1 MSATPSSEIAPEAE
15 AEAVPAPLLTLR
27 DGLPPVIDTPEAL
40 AKAIA
45 ALAAG
50 TGPVAIDAERAS
62 GYRYS
67 ARAYLIQLR
76 RTGSGTHLIDPIA
89 FGELTEL
96 DAALGDAEWILHAA
110 TQDLVCLRDA
120 GLRPQRLFD
129 TEHAARLLGYPRV
142 GLATLVETILGY
154 SMRKEHSAADWSQR
168 PLPESWLEYA
178 ALDVEVLIELRDH
191 LAAELEESGKAEWAR
206 QEFENLMRFE
216 PTVRAEPWRRTSGI
230 HRLRKPRILAA
241 VRQMWVTRDDIAR
254 NEDVTPGRILPDSA
268 IVAAA
273 QAMPRSRGAL
283 LATPGFQ
290 GRGARRFGERW
301 VEALDMARG
310 LPEDALP
317 AISQRTD
324 GPPQPRSWPD
334 RDPAAAAR
342 LNAAKTLFA
351 DLSERTKVPLENLLT
366 PDTMRR
372 VLWQPPVVPSEEL
385 PAAVAAALR
394 DLGAREWQI
403 ELTVPLLA
411 AAISVPAEA
420 TDVE

>member
-1 MSATPSSEIAPEAE
+1 MSSAPIPEVTEESEPEIP
-15 AEAVPAPLLTLR
+15 PAPLLTLR
-27 DGLPPVIDTPEAL
+27 DGLPKVIDTPEGL
-40 AKAIA
+40 AEATA

-76 RTGSGTHLIDPIA
+76 REGSGTHLIDPIP

-96 DAALGDAEWILHAA
+96 NAALGDAEWILHAA

-120 GLRPQRLFD
+120 GLYPASLFD

-142 GLATLVETILGY
+142 GLATLVESILGY
-154 SMRKEHSAADWSQR
+154 GMRKEHSAADWSQR
-168 PLPESWLEYA
+168 PLPDSWLEYA
-178 ALDVEVLIELRDH
+178 ALDVEVLIELREH
-191 LAAELEESGKAEWAR
+191 LAAELEETGKAEWAR
-206 QEFENLMRFE
+206 QEFENLMGFE

-230 HRLRKPRILAA
+230 HRLRKPRVLAA
-241 VRQMWVTRDDIAR
+241 VRELWVARDDIAR
-254 NEDVTPGRILPDSA
+254 SEDVTPGRIIPDTA

-283 LATPGFQ
+283 LATAGFQ
-290 GRGARRFGERW
+290 GRGARRFSERW
-301 VEALDMARG
+301 VEALEIART
-310 LPEDALP
+310 LPDSDLP
-317 AISQRTD
+317 ATSQRSD
-324 GPPQPRSWPD
+324 GPPQPRSWAD

-342 LNAAKTLFA
+342 LAAAKASFA
-351 DLSERTKVPLENLLT
+351 DLSEQTKVPLENLLT

-372 VLWQPPVVPSEEL
+372 VLWQPPAAHGDAL
-385 PAAVAAALR
+385 RPAVEQALR

-403 ELTVPLLA
+403 ELTAPLLV
-411 AAISVPAEA
+411 AAIQTPAE
-420 TDVE
+420 TPDV